1 VDLMPYI
8 ESIREKIEKLSENE
22 AKSLLMI
29 IYARLLTVNKLGNDH
44 LKQLFNEL
52 EKVYAELPDQ

>member
-1 VDLMPYI
+1 MLHI
-8 ESIREKIEKLSENE
+8 EIVREKIEKLSENE

-29 IYARLLTVNKLGNDH
+29 IYARQLTANKLGNDH